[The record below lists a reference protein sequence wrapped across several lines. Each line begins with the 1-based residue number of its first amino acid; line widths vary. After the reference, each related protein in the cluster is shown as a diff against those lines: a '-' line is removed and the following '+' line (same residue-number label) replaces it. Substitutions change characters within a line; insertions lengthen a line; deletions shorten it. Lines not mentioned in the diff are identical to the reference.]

1 VVGENQEIFSI
12 ERDTRAGQN
21 GSGGFSDGGK
31 RFKLDSMV
39 GRTNTI
45 EKDEFKIAILRR
57 FQPGLL
63 QNPLGPLLS
72 LRRKGTVMEYREKF
86 EMLIVPLR
94 REERVMLE
102 SIFMNGLKGEI
113 QAEMKLYECHDLVD
127 MMDRALLIEE
137 KNEAV
142 MRRGTDWRDRAGT
155 FKIKDPGEFKGSM
168 KERSETG
175 ITFAN
180 SST

>member
-1 VVGENQEIFSI
+1 VKI
-12 ERDTRAGQN
+12 ERYFRLNEIHVQDKMEVVVLA
-21 GSGGFSDGGK
+21 
-31 RFKLDSMV
+31 ME
-39 GRTNTI
+39 GRDLNWIQWWEEQTPLRTW
-45 EKDEFKIAILRR
+45 DEFKIAILRR
-57 FQPGLL
+57 LQPGLL

-72 LRRKGTVMEYREKF
+72 LRQKGTVMEYREKF